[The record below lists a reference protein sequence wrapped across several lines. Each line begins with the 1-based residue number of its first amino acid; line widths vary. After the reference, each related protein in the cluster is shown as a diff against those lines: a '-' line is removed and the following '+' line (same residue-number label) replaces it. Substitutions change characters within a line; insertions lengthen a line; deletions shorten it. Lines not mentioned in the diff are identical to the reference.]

1 MAKKKSTNTVSESA
15 LLNTFQQTLQQM
27 SNENTARTFEF
38 NSNEA
43 QKARDF
49 QEYMSNT
56 SHQREVEDL
65 KQAGINPVLSANG
78 GANAYSASDA
88 SGSADASAVG
98 ALASIYQTKMNN
110 DNARQIAKMNNDASL
125 KMAKIS
131 AAASNYASNMS
142 ASASRYA
149 SDQSAG
155 ASYYATEHSKS
166 GVVSSFLEGV
176 AGNGFGNSALNRVGQ
191 NIRKRFQAS
200 AKNSKLG
207 KFLSGS

>member
-1 MAKKKSTNTVSESA
+1 MAKKKSSNTVSESA

-155 ASYYATEHSKS
+155 ASYYATQHTKQGAINSFINGVTGRENGAQYLGSWVKSVFDNSKS
-166 GVVSSFLEGV
+166 SNKS
-176 AGNGFGNSALNRVGQ
+176 
-191 NIRKRFQAS
+191 
-200 AKNSKLG
+200 KNKANPY
-207 KFLSGS
+207 KK